1 MGGSGRP
8 PTTAVAVLVLVVAAV
23 VLAVLKPWTALD
35 EPVPTRRPSPT
46 ASLAAVLPPTSGSPA
61 ASSPTPVPSPRDPR
75 AFRCLGGRHWT
86 LVTDE
91 AQGSRELRS
100 WIRIDPL
107 IGATGPDD
115 PGIPWTR
122 VGADAVRAIGV
133 CLPNAPSLPGAS
145 PVPDA
150 AGTTIVVRRPRD
162 SAWPARWGWEEVP
175 VVPWAGDMSVLGG
188 AMVAPAGGGVA
199 SDEGAPWP
207 VGGYVVEVRPGSVG
221 PSAWFG
227 LRIVGPS
234 AGDGAVATPSSAPSS
249 APTST
254 PPGAPSTRP

>member
-1 MGGSGRP
+1 
-8 PTTAVAVLVLVVAAV
+8 V
-23 VLAVLKPWTALD
+23 KPWTALE
-35 EPVPTRRPSPT
+35 EPVPTRRPSPI
-46 ASLAAVLPPTSGSPA
+46 ASLVSDLPPASGSPTA
-61 ASSPTPVPSPRDPR
+61 APPATPAPSPRDPR

-91 AQGSRELRS
+91 AQGPRELRS

-207 VGGYVVEVRPGSVG
+207 VGGYVVEVRPRSVG

-227 LRIVGPS
+227 LRIAGPT
-234 AGDGAVATPSSAPSS
+234 AGDGAPASPSPVPSGAPSS
-249 APTST
+249 
-254 PPGAPSTRP
+254 GAPSAPP